1 MGVKLLLCRSSSLV
15 GFLIVTFA
23 CFLNNKADVALR
35 RVCLRGMILAL
46 EVDAVALFNWWTS
59 FSLSLCGFD
68 FQKALFTVESLLK
81 ILSSEL
87 GYSGGERSVAM

>member
-1 MGVKLLLCRSSSLV
+1 M